1 MSRNSSP
8 KKNSI
13 TSSDEYDRLSDLYR
27 EAYDR
32 VQSGGTGAGWSGI
45 HHELMNVLRQYGKVP
60 NGRDEAIRK
69 FNFEEIIFQ
78 WSDRDNFIHLLL
90 LLQWLDDFKRLFITC
105 PFPIR
110 S

>member
-13 TSSDEYDRLSDLYR
+13 TSSAEYDRLSDLYR

-45 HHELMNVLRQYGKVP
+45 HYELMNIIRQYGKVP
-60 NGRDEAIRK
+60 NGRDEAIRMLKQLLNEYEKTYLEVKDEADEVYLSK
-69 FNFEEIIFQ
+69 F
-78 WSDRDNFIHLLL
+78 
-90 LLQWLDDFKRLFITC
+90 DDL
-105 PFPIR
+105 
-110 S
+110 

>member
-1 MSRNSSP
+1 MSKNSSP

-45 HHELMNVLRQYGKVP
+45 HYELMNVLRPYGKVP
-60 NGRDEAIRK
+60 NGRDEAIRMLK
-69 FNFEEIIFQ
+69 QLLDESEKTYLGKKTNPTKII
-78 WSDRDNFIHLLL
+78 
-90 LLQWLDDFKRLFITC
+90 
-105 PFPIR
+105 
-110 S
+110 